1 VYVNRV
7 AANSTF
13 LNSDFE
19 IGTKIMD
26 DFVLSTDDNNG
37 VANYSLDADGQAN
50 LFSYLQ
56 NNWAEGDY
64 VFCTDSP

>member
-1 VYVNRV
+1 
-7 AANSTF
+7 
-13 LNSDFE
+13 
-19 IGTKIMD
+19 MD